1 MTKDIIYNENELS
14 IAANSIVTYADFLTR
29 CIADYTAILKDIQDK
44 GIKDDLITSKLTEL
58 TSSLAPYAT
67 AIYDDGK
74 EVSSN
79 VNKSISDV
87 VSVDNFQF
95 PSDVTST
102 IGTLLA
108 KFLL

>member
-29 CIADYTAILKDIQDK
+29 CIADYTSILKDIQAK
-44 GIKDDLITSKLTEL
+44 GIKDNMITSKLSEL

-74 EVSSN
+74 EISSN

-87 VSVDNFQF
+87 ATADNFQF
-95 PSDVTST
+95 PGDVTST
-102 IGTLLA
+102 IASLLA
-108 KFLL
+108 KFL